1 MGKFNIHVQ
10 PDNRTIESKEG
21 NSILDIASQNGV
33 KIKVGC
39 KGGGCGICKIQVLEG
54 EVERGITSR
63 SVLSLEEI
71 EQGYALSCKAE
82 PKSDVVITYNKK

>member
-1 MGKFNIHVQ
+1 MAKFNILVQ

-33 KIKVGC
+33 NIKVGC

-82 PKSDVVITYNKK
+82 AKSDVVIKYNKK

>member
-1 MGKFNIHVQ
+1 MDEYRIDVK
-10 PDNRTIESKEG
+10 PDNRTIQGKSG
-21 NSILDIASQNGV
+21 QTILDTASRNGV

-54 EVERGITSR
+54 EVERGISSR

-71 EQGYALSCKAE
+71 EQGFALSCQAR
-82 PKSDVVITYNKK
+82 PKSDISITYSK

>member
-1 MGKFNIHVQ
+1 MSQYRIHVQ

-21 NSILDIASQNGV
+21 QTILDTASRNGV

-39 KGGGCGICKIQVLEG
+39 KGGGCGICKIKVLEG
-54 EVERGITSR
+54 DVDRGTSSR

-71 EQGYALSCKAE
+71 EQGYALSCQAR
-82 PKSDVVITYNKK
+82 PKSDVTISY

>member
-1 MGKFNIHVQ
+1 MSQYQIHVQ
-10 PDNRTIESKEG
+10 PDNRTIQSKEG
-21 NSILDIASQNGV
+21 QSILDTASRNGV

-39 KGGGCGICKIQVLEG
+39 KGGGCGICKIKILEG

-71 EQGYALSCKAE
+71 EQGYALSCKTE
-82 PKSDVVITYNKK
+82 PKSDIVITYEKK